1 MEIESTK
8 SLQDELYVN
17 KSDNQKNFMKEL
29 QGCIEK
35 NMPQMI
41 EIVRTEEKIDSTLK
55 ILLNFKIQKP
65 DNYKQIV
72 ICCQR
77 SQDASQYFE
86 KATQLAENYS
96 EIKEKLLILKV
107 SNKKK
112 LCIEPSR
119 LDKYDEEIF
128 CKYKRKVDQNKC
140 KFYEEFR
147 NVMKSE
153 SLSNRKGLYDQDRLV
168 QEGKVKGFCSY
179 FAQNE
184 LIKTADV
191 IICEHKNIF
200 KDEDKQQD
208 IYQFIPMQNKENKG
222 TFLFIDQSQY
232 LYEDIQTYNT
242 FNIEQHVIQS
252 AVNKCRQLK
261 QIIYDQAGLVKK
273 NELIKNNKVTDFF
286 KKDYNDLMSKL
297 EKQMSKASNDQ
308 ENGAQ
313 EKQQQFPA
321 YVKHPII
328 LVDFLQN
335 VALEINYLF
344 ENHFNKKKNDL
355 DRQNHFNSAHHAN
368 APNLVN
374 EKIPKE
380 DLLNFKNLYPM
391 RIKLRLVIDELLSYL
406 FKFIYP
412 ENSQE
417 KDDTFQNIYIIS
429 DFLYFFNL
437 YYQSSDFP
445 LRIFF
450 QDHPEYLKE
459 AIYYPILTCTP
470 SQIRNFSKRI
480 FETSSNYILTS
491 DCILQKNQMRTT
503 TVLGLQKL
511 ANLRQNFFPRFDLE
525 ERVKFNCKP
534 MFITKWN
541 DQSTFQS
548 QKIENSPLQ
557 LRNYVNII
565 NRVSEFTPDG
575 IVVYLPNI
583 AVFFRFIKEK
593 VGDILSKRPVY
604 FESPF
609 SPEKT
614 LEAFNYYKTNCD
626 NGQGSFFFCVANGW
640 ASRHLEFKD
649 HCSRAVLILG
659 YPKRQEFYQYISHD
673 KKIYGLEE
681 EDFYTLDTMT
691 KVTQCIKSVYTHTT
705 DYCTIILADTKLRA
719 DSDYL
724 PTWANQNLKG
734 QDELTVDDL
743 FQEILL
749 NQRAMGKLY
758 G

>member
-1 MEIESTK
+1 MEIETTK
-8 SLQDELYVN
+8 SLQEELFVD
-17 KSDNQKNFMKEL
+17 KSDNQRNYMKEL
-29 QGCIEK
+29 QDCIEK

-41 EIVRTEEKIDSTLK
+41 EIVRTEEKIDSTLR
-55 ILLNFKIQKP
+55 ILLNFKIQYP
-65 DNYKQIV
+65 ENYKKIV

-77 SQDASQYFE
+77 SQDTTQYFE
-86 KATQLAENYS
+86 KATQLAEKYP

-107 SNKKK
+107 SNKRN
-112 LCIEPSR
+112 LCIEPTR
-119 LDKYDEEIF
+119 EDKYDEEIF
-128 CKYKRKVDQNKC
+128 CKYKRKVDTNKC

-147 NVMKSE
+147 NIVKSE
-153 SLSNRKGLYDQDRLV
+153 LSNRKGIYDQNKLV
-168 QEGKVKGFCSY
+168 QEGKMKGFCSY

-184 LIKTADV
+184 LIKDADI

-208 IYQFIPMQNKENKG
+208 IYQFIPMQQNKENKG
-222 TFLFIDQSQY
+222 TFLFVDQSQY

-242 FNIEQHVIQS
+242 FNIEQQVIHQ

-261 QIIYDQAGLVKK
+261 QVIYEQVELVKK
-273 NELIKNNKVTDFF
+273 NELVKNNKVTDFF

-297 EKQMSKASNDQ
+297 EKQMLKAVNDQ

-313 EKQQQFPA
+313 EKPQQFPA
-321 YVKHPII
+321 YVKHPIL
-328 LVDFLQN
+328 LVEFLQN
-335 VALEINYLF
+335 VSLELNQWF

-355 DRQNHFNSAHHAN
+355 DRQNNFNNAHHAS
-368 APNLVN
+368 APILVN

-380 DLLNFKNLYPM
+380 DLQNLKNLYPM
-391 RIKLRLVIDELLSYL
+391 KIKLRLVIDELLSYM
-406 FKFIYP
+406 FKYIYP

-417 KDDTFQNIYIIS
+417 KDDTFQSLYIIG

-437 YYQSSDFP
+437 YYQSNDYP
-445 LRIFF
+445 LRVFF

-470 SQIRNFSKRI
+470 SQIKNFSKRI
-480 FETSSNYILTS
+480 FDTSSNYILTS

-525 ERVKFNCKP
+525 DRVKFNCKP
-534 MFITKWN
+534 MFFTKWN

-548 QKIENSPLQ
+548 QKIEHSPLQ

-593 VGDILSKRPVY
+593 VDDILSKRPVY

-614 LEAFNYYKTNCD
+614 KEAFNYYKTNCD

-640 ASRHLEFKD
+640 ASRHLEFQD
-649 HCSRAVLILG
+649 HCARAVLILG

-681 EDFYTLDTMT
+681 EDFYTLDSMT

-724 PTWANQNLKG
+724 PAWANQNLKG